1 MSQRQAIA
9 LDYGSS
15 LDRGSPRYPPL
26 SVALPPRITL
36 DRSIAQPL
44 LRQVP
49 FYFKREEI

>member
-1 MSQRQAIA
+1 MSQGRGIA

-44 LRQVP
+44 RKQVP
-49 FYFKREEI
+49 FNFKREEI